1 MRLRALD
8 IHIGARP
15 AGLLFQYGEGANAIT
30 RFVPR
35 DDFWQDTQAPVL
47 SWATVT
53 APEER
58 AAFWR
63 GSARVPF
70 FNGPGTGLPAFFQ
83 NLLPEGALRRHLAQL
98 RGCAVDDHFELLATC
113 GTDLPGAVYAHPA
126 SLDRG
131 QVAGIV
137 TQHHDALEMSVVA
150 DPMREGTSLSG
161 VQPKLS
167 LVQAGSRYV
176 ARTKDTAGTHIIA
189 KLPSAEFPLLP
200 EVEALSLQL
209 AQAVGVDVARAR
221 LVSLDEI
228 DIDIPFVLGPS
239 RHFLAVERFDRHAGQ
254 AHVHA
259 EDFAQVLGIPPEM
272 KYGHPLASYGFMA
285 RVMRDSMGLDE
296 NAIVEFIRRL
306 AVNELLGN
314 YDAHVKNFGVV
325 YADGR
330 TPALSPAYDIVAYAA
345 YLSGRGHALLFS
357 RGGTRAARLTPAV
370 VREFCNEAHFPE
382 TKATAVVREV
392 VKCACDQWPA
402 LIESSGLLPQQKQR
416 LREHFEGVPL
426 VASLRRRTAAKPL
439 PRDPT
444 QTADSRIK
452 GSP

>member
-1 MRLRALD
+1 MRLRALA
-8 IHIGARP
+8 IHLGERP
-15 AGLLFQYGEGANAIT
+15 AGLLFQYGEGASAIT
-30 RFVPR
+30 RFIPR
-35 DDFWQDTQAPVL
+35 DDFWQDPAAPML
-47 SWATVT
+47 SWATAA
-53 APEER
+53 APAER

-63 GSARVPF
+63 GSATLPF
-70 FNGPGTGLPAFFQ
+70 FNGPGEMLPAFFQ

-98 RGCAVDDHFELLATC
+98 RGCATDDHFELLATC
-113 GTDLPGAVYAHPA
+113 GTDLPGAVYAYPA
-126 SLDRG
+126 TLDRD

-176 ARTKDTAGTHIIA
+176 ARTKDTQGLHIIA

-209 AQAVGVDVARAR
+209 AQAAGVAVARAR
-221 LVSLDEI
+221 LVPLE
-228 DIDIPFVLGPS
+228 DIDTGIPFVLGPS
-239 RHFLAVERFDRHAGQ
+239 RHFLAVERFDRRDGRT
-254 AHVHA
+254 HVHA
-259 EDFAQVLGIPPEM
+259 EDFAQILGIPPEM
-272 KYGHPLASYGFMA
+272 KYRHPLASYGFMA
-285 RVMRDSMGLDE
+285 RVMQESMGLGE
-296 NAIVEFIRRL
+296 LAIVEFIRRL

-330 TPALSPAYDIVAYAA
+330 TPSLSPAYDIVAYAA
-345 YLSGRGHALLFS
+345 YLPGRGHALLFS

-370 VREFCNEAHFPE
+370 IREFCNEARFPE

-392 VKCACDQWPA
+392 VKAACEQWPA
-402 LIESSGLLPQQKQR
+402 LIEASALLPQQKQR
-416 LREHFEGVPL
+416 LLEHFEGVPM
-426 VASLRRRTAAKPL
+426 VAGLRRRAAKA
-439 PRDPT
+439 R
-444 QTADSRIK
+444 AS
-452 GSP
+452 

>member
-1 MRLRALD
+1 MRLRTLA
-8 IHIGARP
+8 IHLGQRP
-15 AGLLFQYGEGANAIT
+15 AGLLFQYGEGATAIT
-30 RFVPR
+30 RFVPH

-53 APEER
+53 SSDER

-63 GSARVPF
+63 SSASRPF
-70 FNGPGTGLPAFFQ
+70 FNGPGTQLPPFFQ

-126 SLDRG
+126 TLDRE
-131 QVAGIV
+131 QVAAIV

-167 LVQAGSRYV
+167 LVQDGARYV
-176 ARTKDTAGTHIIA
+176 ARTKDAAGLHIIA

-209 AQAVGVDVARAR
+209 AEAAGVDVNRAR
-221 LVSLDEI
+221 LVPLDEI
-228 DIDIPFVLGPS
+228 DTDIPFILGPS
-239 RHFLAVERFDRHAGQ
+239 RHFLAVERFDRRNGL

-272 KYGHPLASYGFMA
+272 KYRHPLASYGFMA
-285 RVMRDSMGLDE
+285 RVMIHSMGLGE
-296 NAIVEFIRRL
+296 AAVAQFIRRI

-325 YADGR
+325 YPDGR

-345 YLSGRGHALLFS
+345 FLPGRGHALPFA
-357 RGGTRAARLTPAV
+357 RNATRTTRLTPAV
-370 VREFCNEAHFPE
+370 IREFCNEAQFPE
-382 TKATAVVREV
+382 TKAAAVVREV
-392 VKCACDQWPA
+392 VKAACDQWPT
-402 LIESSGLLPQQKQR
+402 LIDASPLLPQQKQR
-416 LREHFEGVPL
+416 LLAHFEDVPL
-426 VASLRRRTAAKPL
+426 VAGLRRRMARSA
-439 PRDPT
+439 R
-444 QTADSRIK
+444 AS
-452 GSP
+452 